1 MDPKVVWMVCLHPQ
15 QMVPLII
22 IRISQKLNNV
32 GGLSVSDVVLLFFFC
47 LRFSTFIYFIF
58 AAGLPNGVVPEN
70 GLDRRAG
77 KKHKRKNSS
86 RQVDGKFEFI
96 SSAKDNIEDTH
107 TDYHPREQFKFDN
120 NQDVNNG

>member
-22 IRISQKLNNV
+22 IRISQIVNNV
-32 GGLSVSDVVLLFFFC
+32 GGLSVSNVVFVFIC
-47 LRFSTFIYFIF
+47 LRFFKFIYFIF
-58 AAGLPNGVVPEN
+58 AASLPNGVVPEN